1 MEGFY
6 PPLYDFFYFTKGE
19 IPLNCVKCGGPL
31 PINSDVCE
39 YCGIL
44 NDTDLRRLYD
54 VNIEEEGVSEKLC
67 PRCKINL
74 DTMKLVIN
82 KNFFI
87 ERCKNCLGIFFD
99 PLELEDLLTVAI
111 EEDNKCAASRLG
123 IMTEVDKDKWP
134 VKYLNC
140 PVCKNLMLRKSYGN
154 LSGVIIDWCKPHG
167 IWLDGGELGTLLK
180 WVRSGY
186 HKQAEFEKV
195 RAEFSRTFEKS
206 AIQINREKQRYKSE
220 KPDRTEITP
229 QQTINQTEMNRN
241 TVISPWGKRYEPEIP
256 DKTEITPQPVNYEIP
271 AASCYRAPEKSDY
284 YGDSDFAS
292 SGQSYEVNNN
302 KIESPQGNENINIQ
316 GINQYSQENTYDQTI
331 QTRNTSSRRLEISPE
346 DEAFIDN
353 AMMFFSGFVKGEE

>member
-1 MEGFY
+1 M
-6 PPLYDFFYFTKGE
+6 
-19 IPLNCVKCGGPL
+19 NCVKCGGPL

-54 VNIEEEGVSEKLC
+54 VTIEEEGVSEKLC

-123 IMTEVDKDKWP
+123 ILTEVDKDKWP

-186 HKQAEFEKV
+186 HRQAEFEKV

-206 AIQINREKQRYKSE
+206 AIQINREKQRYKSGN
-220 KPDRTEITP
+220 PDRTEITP
-229 QQTINQTEMNRN
+229 QQTYPTEMNRN
-241 TVISPWGKRYEPEIP
+241 TVISLWGKKYEPEIP
-256 DKTEITPQPVNYEIP
+256 DRTEITPQGMNYETP
-271 AASCYRAPEKSDY
+271 AASCYSTPEKSDY
-284 YGDSDFAS
+284 YEDSDFAGTCQNYS
-292 SGQSYEVNNN
+292 VNDS
-302 KIESPQGNENINIQ
+302 KIENQNID
-316 GINQYSQENTYDQTI
+316 YSQENTYDQTI

-353 AMMFFSGFVKGEE
+353 AMMFFSGFVSGE